1 MPLTSNTSRVYAWE
15 ALVTVDGK
23 PAKANQI
30 GAVTKERLDG
40 YIGTLTRP
48 EVLAVEQ
55 AIRLQLGLP

>member
-1 MPLTSNTSRVYAWE
+1 
-15 ALVTVDGK
+15 VTVDGK

-30 GAVTKERLDG
+30 GAVTKERLGG

-48 EVLAVEQ
+48 DVLAVEQ